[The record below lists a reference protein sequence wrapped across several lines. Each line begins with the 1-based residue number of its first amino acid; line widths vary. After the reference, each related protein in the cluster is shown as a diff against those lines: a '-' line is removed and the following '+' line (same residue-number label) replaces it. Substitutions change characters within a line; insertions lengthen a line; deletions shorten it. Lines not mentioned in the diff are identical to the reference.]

1 MPIDVH
7 AHLVPPSIL
16 DRLAQAGA
24 DCGIDV
30 LGDPPACRQCLSFA
44 YGLKSRPMFPRL
56 VEPLDARLE
65 HMERQGITRQVLSIW
80 TDIFGY
86 GLSAE
91 QGSAWHR
98 LMNEEL
104 AAWCE
109 HRPDRFS
116 WLASGALPHA
126 ALAARELERAVRDA
140 GAVGG
145 VVAANAEGTNL
156 GDLPLDEYW
165 SAACELDVPVF
176 IHPAQPN
183 PPARVQRYALNPI
196 VQYTYDTTLAI
207 GSLISGGV
215 LDRFPELKLI
225 VSHGGGSFPY
235 LAGRFDCLHVRTPRE
250 ASGNQARNKP
260 SEYRCRLHYD
270 TLLHSPTVLRFL
282 AGSVGIERLVVGTDD
297 SFPPSDEDPLGSLR
311 AAAFTADQIDT
322 IAERNPRRLF
332 RL

>member
-16 DRLAQAGA
+16 DRLAQVGAG
-24 DCGIDV
+24 CGIDV
-30 LGDPPACRQCLSFA
+30 LGQPPACHQCLSFA
-44 YGLKSRPMFPRL
+44 YGLKTRPMFPRL
-56 VEPLDARLE
+56 VEPREARLE
-65 HMERQGITRQVLSIW
+65 HMALQGITRQVLSIW

-98 LMNEEL
+98 LMNDEL
-104 AAWCE
+104 AAWCQVRPE
-109 HRPDRFS
+109 HFS

-126 ALAARELERAVRDA
+126 AAAARELDRAVREQ

-165 SAACELDVPVF
+165 AAACELDVPVF
-176 IHPAQPN
+176 IHPAQAN
-183 PPARVQRYALNPI
+183 PPARVQRFALNPI

-207 GSLISGGV
+207 GSLISSGV
-215 LDRFPELKLI
+215 LDRFPKLRLI
-225 VSHGGGSFPY
+225 VSHGGGTFPY
-235 LAGRFDCLHVRTPRE
+235 LVGRFDCLHARTPRE
-250 ASGNQARNKP
+250 LSGNQARHQP
-260 SEYRCRLHYD
+260 SAYLRRLHYD
-270 TLLHSPTVLRFL
+270 TLLHSPAVLRFL
-282 AGSVGIERLVVGTDD
+282 AASVGVERLVVGTDD
-297 SFPPSDEDPLGSLR
+297 SFPPADDDPLGSLS
-311 AAAFTADQIDT
+311 AAGFNPDEIET
-322 IAERNPRRLF
+322 IAERNPRLLF